1 MKKQFVKKIAAL
13 GLGALMLASL
23 FGCSNGASGS
33 SSAGGSSSAAAGSAA
48 ESGKV
53 QIQFWHSMSGNTQEA
68 LDKVV
73 AGFNESQD
81 TYEVVATNQ
90 GSYDESTGKF
100 FNMANGDGSAAI
112 IQIGEQNLQSMID
125 SGMVASVT
133 GLIEKHGFDDSD
145 LLEQEVN
152 FYTVDGDMW
161 AMPFN
166 CSTPVVYYNKTAFD
180 EAGVTE
186 FPTTFEGIQEA
197 AQALADSGS
206 SITPVGMYAY
216 GYALDQMVINMGGY
230 VINNENG
237 RAGRATEVAYQEQ
250 ITAIYNW
257 IKGLQDADLLLN
269 YGSDG
274 TNALSGFTQQQ
285 VGMFISTSA
294 SCRNVIDSATDF
306 EVGVANLPVPEGT
319 EPEGVY
325 GGGGALCIATGLSED
340 VEAGV
345 MEFCAYATSPEV
357 QASWA
362 VNTGYFPICNGA
374 YETETLTT
382 AYEEMPQLQVAADQ
396 LLNSKVNSITA
407 GPLLS
412 QLPQLRT
419 DLVTALE
426 AVFNGGEVDSSVQQA
441 VESTNSAIAN
451 ANQGVAE

>member
-1 MKKQFVKKIAAL
+1 MKRNIGKRILAL
-13 GLGALMLASL
+13 GL
-23 FGCSNGASGS
+23 
-33 SSAGGSSSAAAGSAA
+33 SAVLAGSLLAGCTGSGTSSDSA
-48 ESGKV
+48 STDSGKL
-53 QIQFWHSMSGNTQEA
+53 QISFWHSMSGNTQEA

-81 TYEVVATNQ
+81 QYEVVATNQ

-100 FNMANGDGSAAI
+100 FNMANGEDSAAI

-125 SGMVASVT
+125 SQMIASVSD
-133 GLIEKHGFDDSD
+133 LIEKHEFDDSD

-166 CSTPVVYYNKTAFD
+166 CSTPVVYYNKTAFE

-186 FPTTFEGIQEA
+186 FPTTFEGIKEA
-197 AQALADSGS
+197 AQQLADSGS

-230 VINNENG
+230 VIDNENG
-237 RAGRATEVAYQEQ
+237 RAGRATQVAYQDQ

-257 IKGLQDADLLLN
+257 IKDLQDSELLLN

-274 TNALSGFTQQQ
+274 TNTISGFTQQQ
-285 VGMFISTSA
+285 VGMFIASSA
-294 SCRNVIDSATDF
+294 SCRNVIDSSTDF

-345 MEFCAYATSPEV
+345 MAFCEYATSPEV
-357 QASWA
+357 QATWA
-362 VNTGYFPICNGA
+362 VSTGYFPICNGA
-374 YETETLTT
+374 YETETLTST
-382 AYEEMPQLQVAADQ
+382 YEELPQLQVAADQ
-396 LLNSKVNSITA
+396 LLNSNVNSITA

-419 DLVTALE
+419 DLQTALE
-426 AVFNGGEVDSSVQQA
+426 AGFNGSDVESAVAQA
-441 VESTNSAIAN
+441 VESTNSAIAS

>member
-1 MKKQFVKKIAAL
+1 MKMKLGKRIAAFAL
-13 GLGALMLASL
+13 GTLMLAA
-23 FGCSNGASGS
+23 FAGCSTSGSGS
-33 SSAGGSSSAAAGSAA
+33 SGSASTGD
-48 ESGKV
+48 SGKI

-68 LDKVV
+68 LDEVV

-100 FNMANGDGSAAI
+100 FNMANGDGSAQI

-125 SGMVASVT
+125 SGMVASVSD
-133 GLIEKHGFDDSD
+133 LIEKHSFDDSD

-152 FYTVDGDMW
+152 FYTVGEDMW

-166 CSTPVVYYNKTAFD
+166 CSTPVVYYNKTAFA

-186 FPTTFEGIQEA
+186 FPTTFEGIKEA

-206 SITPVGMYAY
+206 NITPVGMYAY

-237 RAGRATEVAYQEQ
+237 RADRATEVAYQDQ

-257 IKGLQDADLLLN
+257 IKDLQDSGLLLN

-274 TNALSGFTQQQ
+274 TNTISGFTQQQ
-285 VGMFISTSA
+285 VGMFIASSA

-340 VEAGV
+340 VETGV
-345 MEFCAYATSPEV
+345 MEFCTYATSPEV
-357 QASWA
+357 QATWA

-374 YETETLTT
+374 YDTETLTT

-419 DLVTALE
+419 DLQTALE
-426 AVFNGGEVDSSVQQA
+426 AVFNGSDVDSAVAQA
-441 VESTNSAIAN
+441 IESTNSAIAT
-451 ANQGVAE
+451 ANEGVAE

>member
-1 MKKQFVKKIAAL
+1 MKRNIGKRILAL
-13 GLGALMLASL
+13 GL
-23 FGCSNGASGS
+23 
-33 SSAGGSSSAAAGSAA
+33 SAVLAGSLLAGCTGGGTSSDSA
-48 ESGKV
+48 STDSGKL
-53 QIQFWHSMSGNTQEA
+53 QISFWHSMSGNTQEA

-81 TYEVVATNQ
+81 QYEVVATNQ

-100 FNMANGDGSAAI
+100 FNMANGEDSAAI

-125 SGMVASVT
+125 SQMIASVSD
-133 GLIEKHGFDDSD
+133 LIEKHEFDDSD

-166 CSTPVVYYNKTAFD
+166 CSTPVVYYNKTAFE

-186 FPTTFEGIQEA
+186 FPTTFEGIKEA
-197 AQALADSGS
+197 AQQLADSGS

-230 VINNENG
+230 VIDNENG
-237 RAGRATEVAYQEQ
+237 RAGRATQVAYQDQ

-257 IKGLQDADLLLN
+257 IKDLQDSELLLN

-274 TNALSGFTQQQ
+274 TNTISGFTQQQ
-285 VGMFISTSA
+285 VGMFIASSA
-294 SCRNVIDSATDF
+294 SCRNVIDSSTDF

-345 MEFCAYATSPEV
+345 MAFCEYATSPEV
-357 QASWA
+357 QAQWA
-362 VNTGYFPICNGA
+362 VDTGYFPICNGA
-374 YETETLTT
+374 YDTETLTA

-426 AVFNGGEVDSSVQQA
+426 AVFNGGEVESSVQQA
-441 VESTNSAIAN
+441 VESTNSAIAT
-451 ANQGVAE
+451 ANEGVTE

>member
-1 MKKQFVKKIAAL
+1 MKKHVCKKIAAL
-13 GLGALMLASL
+13 LLSALLLVTL
-23 FGCSNGASGS
+23 FAGCSNGSSDGSGASTS
-33 SSAGGSSSAAAGSAA
+33 D
-48 ESGKV
+48 SGKL

-68 LDKVV
+68 LDAVV

-81 TYEVVATNQ
+81 QYEVVATNH
-90 GSYDESTGKF
+90 GTYDESTGKF
-100 FNMANGDGSAAI
+100 FNMAGGSDSAHI

-125 SGMVASVT
+125 SGMIASVSD
-133 GLIEKHGFDDSD
+133 LIETYSFDDSD

-166 CSTPVVYYNKTAFD
+166 CSTPVVYYNKTVFD
-180 EAGVTE
+180 AAGVTE
-186 FPTTFEGIQEA
+186 FPTTFEGITEA
-197 AQALADSGS
+197 AQKVAESND

-237 RAGRATEVAYQEQ
+237 RADRATEVSYQDQ
-250 ITAIYNW
+250 ITQIYNW
-257 IKGLQDADLLLN
+257 IKDLQDQELLLN

-274 TNALSGFTQQQ
+274 TNTISGFTQQQ
-285 VGMFISTSA
+285 VGMFIASSA
-294 SCRNVIDSATDF
+294 SCRNVIDSSTDF

-325 GGGGALCIATGLSED
+325 GGGGALCVATGLDED

-345 MEFCAYATSPEV
+345 MEFLTYATSPEV
-357 QASWA
+357 QATWA
-362 VNTGYFPICNGA
+362 VSTGYFPICNGA
-374 YETETLTT
+374 YETETLTST
-382 AYEEMPQLQVAADQ
+382 YEELPQLQVAADQ
-396 LLNSKVNSITA
+396 LLNSNVNSITA

-419 DLVTALE
+419 DLQTALE
-426 AVFNGGEVDSSVQQA
+426 AVFNGSDVESAVAQA
-441 VESTNSAIAN
+441 VESTNSAIAS

>member
-1 MKKQFVKKIAAL
+1 MKKHVCKKIAAL
-13 GLGALMLASL
+13 LLSALLLVTL
-23 FGCSNGASGS
+23 FAGCSNGSSDGSGASTS
-33 SSAGGSSSAAAGSAA
+33 D
-48 ESGKV
+48 SGKL
-53 QIQFWHSMSGNTQEA
+53 QIQFWHAMSGNTQEA
-68 LDKVV
+68 LDAVV

-81 TYEVVATNQ
+81 QYEVVATNQ
-90 GSYDESTGKF
+90 GTYDESTGKF
-100 FNMANGDGSAAI
+100 FNMAGGSDSAHI

-125 SGMVASVT
+125 SGMIASVSD
-133 GLIEKHGFDDSD
+133 LIETYSFDDSD

-166 CSTPVVYYNKTAFD
+166 CSTPVVYYNKTVFD
-180 EAGVTE
+180 AAGVTE
-186 FPTTFEGIQEA
+186 FPTTFEGITEA
-197 AQALADSGS
+197 AQKVAESND

-237 RAGRATEVAYQEQ
+237 RADRATEVSYQDQ
-250 ITAIYNW
+250 ITQIYNW
-257 IKGLQDADLLLN
+257 IKDLQDQELLLN

-274 TNALSGFTQQQ
+274 TNTISGFTQQQ
-285 VGMFISTSA
+285 VGMFIASSA
-294 SCRNVIDSATDF
+294 SCRNVIDSSTDF

-325 GGGGALCIATGLSED
+325 GGGGALCVATGLDED

-345 MEFCAYATSPEV
+345 MEFLTYATSPEV
-357 QASWA
+357 QATWA
-362 VNTGYFPICNGA
+362 VSTGYFPICNGA
-374 YETETLTT
+374 YETETLTST
-382 AYEEMPQLQVAADQ
+382 YEELPQLQVAADQ
-396 LLNSKVNSITA
+396 LLNSNVNSITA

-419 DLVTALE
+419 DLQTALE
-426 AVFNGGEVDSSVQQA
+426 AVFNGSDVESAVAQA
-441 VESTNSAIAN
+441 VESTNSAIAS

>member
-1 MKKQFVKKIAAL
+1 MKKHVCKKIAAL
-13 GLGALMLASL
+13 LLSALLLVTL
-23 FGCSNGASGS
+23 FAGCSNGSSDGSGASTS
-33 SSAGGSSSAAAGSAA
+33 D
-48 ESGKV
+48 SGKL

-68 LDKVV
+68 LVAVV

-81 TYEVVATNQ
+81 QYEVVATNQ
-90 GSYDESTGKF
+90 GTYDESTGKF
-100 FNMANGDGSAAI
+100 FNMAGGSDSAHI

-125 SGMVASVT
+125 SGMIASVSD
-133 GLIEKHGFDDSD
+133 LIETYSFDDSD

-152 FYTVDGDMW
+152 FYTVDEDMW

-166 CSTPVVYYNKTAFD
+166 CSTPVVYYNKTVFD
-180 EAGVTE
+180 AAGVTE
-186 FPTTFEGIQEA
+186 FPTTFEGITEA
-197 AQALADSGS
+197 AQKVAESND

-237 RAGRATEVAYQEQ
+237 RADRATEVSYQDQ
-250 ITAIYNW
+250 ITQIYNW
-257 IKGLQDADLLLN
+257 IKDLQDQELLLN

-274 TNALSGFTQQQ
+274 TNTISGFTQQQ
-285 VGMFISTSA
+285 VGMFIASSA
-294 SCRNVIDSATDF
+294 SCRNVIDSSTDF

-325 GGGGALCIATGLSED
+325 GGGGALCVATGLDED

-345 MEFCAYATSPEV
+345 MEFLTYATSPEV
-357 QASWA
+357 QATWA
-362 VNTGYFPICNGA
+362 VSTGYFPICNGA
-374 YETETLTT
+374 YETETLTST
-382 AYEEMPQLQVAADQ
+382 YEELPQLQVAADQ
-396 LLNSKVNSITA
+396 LLNSNVNSITA

-419 DLVTALE
+419 DLQTALE
-426 AVFNGGEVDSSVQQA
+426 AVFNGSDVESAVAQA
-441 VESTNSAIAN
+441 VESTNSAIAS

>member
-1 MKKQFVKKIAAL
+1 MKKHVCKKIAAL
-13 GLGALMLASL
+13 LLSALLLVTL
-23 FGCSNGASGS
+23 FAGCSNGSSDGSGASTS
-33 SSAGGSSSAAAGSAA
+33 D
-48 ESGKV
+48 SGKL

-68 LDKVV
+68 LDAVV

-81 TYEVVATNQ
+81 QYEVVATNQ
-90 GSYDESTGKF
+90 GTYDESTGKF
-100 FNMANGDGSAAI
+100 FNMAGGSDSAHI

-125 SGMVASVT
+125 SGMIASVSD
-133 GLIEKHGFDDSD
+133 LIETYSFDDSD

-166 CSTPVVYYNKTAFD
+166 CSTPVVYYNKTVFD
-180 EAGVTE
+180 AAGVTE
-186 FPTTFEGIQEA
+186 FPTTFEGITEA
-197 AQALADSGS
+197 AQKVAESND

-237 RAGRATEVAYQEQ
+237 RADRATEVSYQDQ
-250 ITAIYNW
+250 ITQIYNW
-257 IKGLQDADLLLN
+257 IKDLQDQELLLN

-274 TNALSGFTQQQ
+274 TNTISGFTQQQ
-285 VGMFISTSA
+285 VGMFIDSSA
-294 SCRNVIDSATDF
+294 SCRNVIDSSTDF

-325 GGGGALCIATGLSED
+325 GGGGALCVATGLDED

-345 MEFCAYATSPEV
+345 MEFLTYATSPEV
-357 QASWA
+357 QATWA
-362 VNTGYFPICNGA
+362 VSTGYFPICNGA
-374 YETETLTT
+374 YETETLTST
-382 AYEEMPQLQVAADQ
+382 YEELPQLQVAAVQ
-396 LLNSKVNSITA
+396 LLNSNVNSITA

-419 DLVTALE
+419 DLQTALE
-426 AVFNGGEVDSSVQQA
+426 AVFNGSDVESAVAQA
-441 VESTNSAIAN
+441 VESTNSAIAS

>member
-1 MKKQFVKKIAAL
+1 MKKHVCKKIAAL
-13 GLGALMLASL
+13 LLSALLLVTL
-23 FGCSNGASGS
+23 FAGCSNGSSDGSGASTS
-33 SSAGGSSSAAAGSAA
+33 D
-48 ESGKV
+48 SGKL

-68 LDKVV
+68 LDAVV

-81 TYEVVATNQ
+81 QYEVVATNQ
-90 GSYDESTGKF
+90 GTYDESTGKF
-100 FNMANGDGSAAI
+100 FNMAGGSDSAHI

-125 SGMVASVT
+125 SGMIASVSD
-133 GLIEKHGFDDSD
+133 LIETYSFDDSD

-166 CSTPVVYYNKTAFD
+166 CSTPVVYYNKTVFD
-180 EAGVTE
+180 AAGVTE
-186 FPTTFEGIQEA
+186 FPTTFEGITEA
-197 AQALADSGS
+197 AQKVAESNDG
-206 SITPVGMYAY
+206 ITPVGMYAY

-237 RAGRATEVAYQEQ
+237 RADRATEVSYQDQ
-250 ITAIYNW
+250 ITQIYNW
-257 IKGLQDADLLLN
+257 IKDLQDQELLLN

-274 TNALSGFTQQQ
+274 TNTISGFTQQQ
-285 VGMFISTSA
+285 VGMFIASSA
-294 SCRNVIDSATDF
+294 SCRNVIDSSTDF

-325 GGGGALCIATGLSED
+325 GGGGALCVATGLDED

-345 MEFCAYATSPEV
+345 MEFLTYATSPEV
-357 QASWA
+357 QATWA
-362 VNTGYFPICNGA
+362 VSTGYFPICNGA
-374 YETETLTT
+374 YETETLTST
-382 AYEEMPQLQVAADQ
+382 YEELPQLQVAADQ
-396 LLNSKVNSITA
+396 LLNSNVNSITA

-419 DLVTALE
+419 DLQTALE
-426 AVFNGGEVDSSVQQA
+426 AVFNGSDVESAVAQA
-441 VESTNSAIAN
+441 VESTNSAIAS

>member
-1 MKKQFVKKIAAL
+1 MKMKLGKRIAAFAL
-13 GLGALMLASL
+13 GTLMLAA
-23 FGCSNGASGS
+23 FAGCSTSGSGS
-33 SSAGGSSSAAAGSAA
+33 SGSASTGD
-48 ESGKV
+48 SGKI

-68 LDKVV
+68 LDEVV

-100 FNMANGDGSAAI
+100 FNMANGDGSAHI

-125 SGMVASVT
+125 SGMVASVSDM
-133 GLIEKHGFDDSD
+133 IEKHFFDDSD

-152 FYTVDGDMW
+152 FYTVGEDMW

-166 CSTPVVYYNKTAFD
+166 CSTPVVYYNKTAFA

-186 FPTTFEGIQEA
+186 FPTTFEGIKEA

-206 SITPVGMYAY
+206 NITPVGMYAY

-237 RAGRATEVAYQEQ
+237 RADRATEVAYQDQ

-257 IKGLQDADLLLN
+257 IKDLQDSGLLLN

-274 TNALSGFTQQQ
+274 TNTISGFTQQQ
-285 VGMFISTSA
+285 VGMFIASSA

-340 VEAGV
+340 VETGV
-345 MEFCAYATSPEV
+345 MEFCTYATSPEV
-357 QASWA
+357 QATWA

-374 YETETLTT
+374 YDTETLTT

-419 DLVTALE
+419 DLQTALE
-426 AVFNGGEVDSSVQQA
+426 AVFNGSDVDSAVAQA
-441 VESTNSAIAN
+441 IESTNSAIAT
-451 ANQGVAE
+451 ANEGVAE

>member
-1 MKKQFVKKIAAL
+1 
-13 GLGALMLASL
+13 
-23 FGCSNGASGS
+23 
-33 SSAGGSSSAAAGSAA
+33 
-48 ESGKV
+48 
-53 QIQFWHSMSGNTQEA
+53 
-68 LDKVV
+68 
-73 AGFNESQD
+73 
-81 TYEVVATNQ
+81 
-90 GSYDESTGKF
+90 
-100 FNMANGDGSAAI
+100 
-112 IQIGEQNLQSMID
+112 
-125 SGMVASVT
+125 MVASVSD
-133 GLIEKHGFDDSD
+133 LIEKHSFDDSD

-152 FYTVDGDMW
+152 FYTVGEDMW

-166 CSTPVVYYNKTAFD
+166 CSTPVVYYNKTAFA

-186 FPTTFEGIQEA
+186 FPTTFEGIKEA

-206 SITPVGMYAY
+206 NITPVGMYAY

-237 RAGRATEVAYQEQ
+237 RADRATEVAYQDQ

-257 IKGLQDADLLLN
+257 IKDLQDSGLLLN

-274 TNALSGFTQQQ
+274 TNTISGFTQQQ
-285 VGMFISTSA
+285 VGMFIASSA

-340 VEAGV
+340 VETGV
-345 MEFCAYATSPEV
+345 MEFCTYATSPEV
-357 QASWA
+357 QATWA

-374 YETETLTT
+374 YDTETLTT

-419 DLVTALE
+419 DLQTALE
-426 AVFNGGEVDSSVQQA
+426 AVFNGSDVDSAVAQA
-441 VESTNSAIAN
+441 IESTNSAIAT
-451 ANQGVAE
+451 ANEGVAE

>member
-1 MKKQFVKKIAAL
+1 MKKHVCKKIAAL
-13 GLGALMLASL
+13 LLSALLLVTL
-23 FGCSNGASGS
+23 FAGCSNGSSDGSGASTS
-33 SSAGGSSSAAAGSAA
+33 D
-48 ESGKV
+48 SGKL

-68 LDKVV
+68 LDAVV

-81 TYEVVATNQ
+81 QYEVVATNQ
-90 GSYDESTGKF
+90 GTYDESTGKF
-100 FNMANGDGSAAI
+100 FNMAGGSDSAHI

-125 SGMVASVT
+125 SGMIASVSD
-133 GLIEKHGFDDSD
+133 LIETYSFDDSD

-152 FYTVDGDMW
+152 FYTVGEDMW

-166 CSTPVVYYNKTAFD
+166 CSTPVVYYNKTVFD
-180 EAGVTE
+180 EAGVTQ
-186 FPTTFEGIQEA
+186 FPTTFEGITEA
-197 AQALADSGS
+197 AQKVAESND

-237 RAGRATEVAYQEQ
+237 RADRATEVSYQDQ
-250 ITAIYNW
+250 ITQIYNW
-257 IKGLQDADLLLN
+257 IKDLQDQELLLN

-274 TNALSGFTQQQ
+274 TNTISGFTQQQ
-285 VGMFISTSA
+285 VGMFIASSA
-294 SCRNVIDSATDF
+294 SCRNVIDSSTDF

-325 GGGGALCIATGLSED
+325 GGGGALCVATGLDED

-345 MEFCAYATSPEV
+345 MEFLTYATSPEV
-357 QASWA
+357 QATWA
-362 VNTGYFPICNGA
+362 VSTGYFPICNGA
-374 YETETLTT
+374 YETETLTST
-382 AYEEMPQLQVAADQ
+382 YEELPQLQVAADQ
-396 LLNSKVNSITA
+396 LLNSNVNSITA

-419 DLVTALE
+419 DLQTALE
-426 AVFNGGEVDSSVQQA
+426 AVFNGSDVESAVAQA
-441 VESTNSAIAN
+441 VESTNSAIAS

>member
-1 MKKQFVKKIAAL
+1 MKMKLGKRIAAFAL
-13 GLGALMLASL
+13 GTLMLAA
-23 FGCSNGASGS
+23 FAGCSTSGSGS
-33 SSAGGSSSAAAGSAA
+33 SGSASTGD
-48 ESGKV
+48 SGKI

-68 LDKVV
+68 LDEVV

-100 FNMANGDGSAAI
+100 FNMANGDGSAHI
-112 IQIGEQNLQSMID
+112 IQIREQNLQSMID
-125 SGMVASVT
+125 SGMVASVSD
-133 GLIEKHGFDDSD
+133 LIEKHSFDDSD

-152 FYTVDGDMW
+152 FYTVGEDMW

-166 CSTPVVYYNKTAFD
+166 CSTPVVYYNKTAFA

-186 FPTTFEGIQEA
+186 FPTTFEGIKEA

-206 SITPVGMYAY
+206 NITPVGMYAY

-237 RAGRATEVAYQEQ
+237 RADRATEVAYQDQ

-257 IKGLQDADLLLN
+257 IKDLQDSGLLLN

-274 TNALSGFTQQQ
+274 TNTISGFTQQQ
-285 VGMFISTSA
+285 VGMFIASSA

-340 VEAGV
+340 VETGV
-345 MEFCAYATSPEV
+345 MEFCTYATSPEV
-357 QASWA
+357 QATWA

-374 YETETLTT
+374 YDTETLTT

-396 LLNSKVNSITA
+396 LLYSKVNSITA

-419 DLVTALE
+419 DLQTALE
-426 AVFNGGEVDSSVQQA
+426 AVFNGSDVDSAVAQA
-441 VESTNSAIAN
+441 IESTNSAIAT
-451 ANQGVAE
+451 ANEGVAE

>member
-1 MKKQFVKKIAAL
+1 MKISFGKRIAAV
-13 GLGALMLASL
+13 ALSAMMLATA
-23 FGCSNGASGS
+23 FAGCTNGGTS
-33 SSAGGSSSAAAGSAA
+33 STSEGSASTDG
-48 ESGKV
+48 SGKL

-68 LDKVV
+68 LDAVV

-81 TYEVVATNQ
+81 QYEVVATNQ

-100 FNMANGDGSAAI
+100 FNMANGDGSAQI

-125 SGMVASVT
+125 SGMIASVSD
-133 GLIEKHGFDDSD
+133 LIEKYSFDDSD

-152 FYTVDGDMW
+152 FYSVDGNMW

-166 CSTPVVYYNKTAFD
+166 CSTPVVYYNKTVFD

-186 FPTTFEGIQEA
+186 FPTTFEGITEA
-197 AQALADSGS
+197 AQKVAETND

-237 RAGRATEVAYQEQ
+237 RAGRATEVAYQDQ

-257 IKGLQDADLLLN
+257 IKDLQDQGLLLN

-274 TNALSGFTQQQ
+274 TNTISGFTQQQ
-285 VGMFISTSA
+285 VGMFIASSA

-325 GGGGALCIATGLSED
+325 GGGGALCVAIGLDE
-340 VEAGV
+340 EMETGV
-345 MEFCAYATSPEV
+345 MEFFKYATSPEV
-357 QASWA
+357 QATWA
-362 VNTGYFPICNGA
+362 VSTGYFPICNGA
-374 YETETLTT
+374 YDTDTLKTS
-382 AYEEMPQLQVAADQ
+382 YEEMPQLQVAADQ
-396 LLNSKVNSITA
+396 LLNSNVNSITA

-419 DLVTALE
+419 DLQTALE
-426 AVFNGGEVDSSVQQA
+426 AVFNGSDVESAVAQA

-451 ANQGVAE
+451 ANQGVTE

>member
-1 MKKQFVKKIAAL
+1 MKKHVCKKIAAL
-13 GLGALMLASL
+13 LLSALLLVTL
-23 FGCSNGASGS
+23 FAGCSNGSSDGS
-33 SSAGGSSSAAAGSAA
+33 SASTSD
-48 ESGKV
+48 SGKL

-68 LDKVV
+68 LDAVV

-81 TYEVVATNQ
+81 QYEVVATNQ
-90 GSYDESTGKF
+90 GTYDESTGKF
-100 FNMANGDGSAAI
+100 FNMAGGSDSAHI

-125 SGMVASVT
+125 SGMIASVSD
-133 GLIEKHGFDDSD
+133 LIETYSFDDSD

-166 CSTPVVYYNKTAFD
+166 CSTPVVYYNKTVFD
-180 EAGVTE
+180 AAGVTE
-186 FPTTFEGIQEA
+186 FPTTFEGITEA
-197 AQALADSGS
+197 AQKVAESND

-237 RAGRATEVAYQEQ
+237 RADRATEVSYQDQ
-250 ITAIYNW
+250 ITQIYNW
-257 IKGLQDADLLLN
+257 IKDLQDQELLLN

-274 TNALSGFTQQQ
+274 TNTISGFTQQQ
-285 VGMFISTSA
+285 VGMFIASSA
-294 SCRNVIDSATDF
+294 SCRNVIDSSTDF

-325 GGGGALCIATGLSED
+325 GGGGALCVATGLDED

-345 MEFCAYATSPEV
+345 MEFLTYATSPEV
-357 QASWA
+357 QATWA
-362 VNTGYFPICNGA
+362 VSTGYFPICNSA
-374 YETETLTT
+374 YETETLTST
-382 AYEEMPQLQVAADQ
+382 YEELPQLQVAADQ
-396 LLNSKVNSITA
+396 LLNSNVNSITA

-419 DLVTALE
+419 DLQTALE
-426 AVFNGGEVDSSVQQA
+426 AVFNGSDVESAVAQA
-441 VESTNSAIAN
+441 VESTNSAIAS

>member
-1 MKKQFVKKIAAL
+1 MKISFGKRIAAV
-13 GLGALMLASL
+13 ALSAMMLATA
-23 FGCSNGASGS
+23 FAGCTNGGTS
-33 SSAGGSSSAAAGSAA
+33 STSEGSASTDG
-48 ESGKV
+48 SGKL

-68 LDKVV
+68 LDAVV

-81 TYEVVATNQ
+81 QYEVVATNQ

-100 FNMANGDGSAAI
+100 FNMANGDGSAQI

-125 SGMVASVT
+125 SGMIASVSD
-133 GLIEKHGFDDSD
+133 LIEKYSFDDSD

-152 FYTVDGDMW
+152 FYSVDGNMW

-166 CSTPVVYYNKTAFD
+166 CSTPVVYYNKTVFD

-186 FPTTFEGIQEA
+186 FPTTFEGITEA
-197 AQALADSGS
+197 AQKVAETND

-237 RAGRATEVAYQEQ
+237 RAGRATEVAYQDQ

-257 IKGLQDADLLLN
+257 IKDLQDQGLLLN

-274 TNALSGFTQQQ
+274 TNTISGLTQQQ
-285 VGMFISTSA
+285 VGMFIASSA

-325 GGGGALCIATGLSED
+325 GGGGALCVATGLDE
-340 VEAGV
+340 EMETGV
-345 MEFCAYATSPEV
+345 MEFFKYATSPEV
-357 QASWA
+357 QATWA
-362 VNTGYFPICNGA
+362 VSTGYFPICNGA
-374 YETETLTT
+374 YDTDTLKTS
-382 AYEEMPQLQVAADQ
+382 YEEMPQLQVAADQ
-396 LLNSKVNSITA
+396 LLNSNVNSITA

-419 DLVTALE
+419 DLQTALE
-426 AVFNGGEVDSSVQQA
+426 AVFNGSDVESAVAQA

-451 ANQGVAE
+451 ANQGVTE

>member
-1 MKKQFVKKIAAL
+1 MKKHVCKKIAAL
-13 GLGALMLASL
+13 LLSALLLVTL
-23 FGCSNGASGS
+23 FAGCSNGSSDGSGASTS
-33 SSAGGSSSAAAGSAA
+33 D
-48 ESGKV
+48 SGKL

-68 LDKVV
+68 LDAVV

-81 TYEVVATNQ
+81 QYEVVATNQ
-90 GSYDESTGKF
+90 GTYDESTGKF
-100 FNMANGDGSAAI
+100 FNMAGGSDSAHI

-125 SGMVASVT
+125 SGMIASVSD
-133 GLIEKHGFDDSD
+133 LIETYSFDDSD

-166 CSTPVVYYNKTAFD
+166 CSTPVVYYNKTVFD
-180 EAGVTE
+180 AAGVTE
-186 FPTTFEGIQEA
+186 FPTTFEGITEA
-197 AQALADSGS
+197 AQKVAESND

-237 RAGRATEVAYQEQ
+237 RADRATEVSYQDQ
-250 ITAIYNW
+250 ITQIYNW
-257 IKGLQDADLLLN
+257 IKDLQDQELLLN

-274 TNALSGFTQQQ
+274 TNTISGFTQQQ
-285 VGMFISTSA
+285 VGMFIASSA
-294 SCRNVIDSATDF
+294 SCRNVIDSSTDF

-325 GGGGALCIATGLSED
+325 GGGGALCVATGLDED

-345 MEFCAYATSPEV
+345 MEFLTYATSPEV
-357 QASWA
+357 QATWA
-362 VNTGYFPICNGA
+362 VSTGYFPICNGA
-374 YETETLTT
+374 YETETLTST
-382 AYEEMPQLQVAADQ
+382 YEELPQLQVAADQ
-396 LLNSKVNSITA
+396 LLNSNVNSITA

-419 DLVTALE
+419 DLQTALE
-426 AVFNGGEVDSSVQQA
+426 AVFNGSDVESAVAQA
-441 VESTNSAIAN
+441 VESTNSAIAS

>member
-1 MKKQFVKKIAAL
+1 MKRNIGKRIIAL
-13 GLGALMLASL
+13 GL
-23 FGCSNGASGS
+23 
-33 SSAGGSSSAAAGSAA
+33 SAVLAGSLLAGCTGGGTSSDSA
-48 ESGKV
+48 STDSGKL
-53 QIQFWHSMSGNTQEA
+53 QISFWHSMSGNTQEA

-81 TYEVVATNQ
+81 QYEVVATNQ

-100 FNMANGDGSAAI
+100 FNMANGEDSAAI

-125 SGMVASVT
+125 SQMIASVSD
-133 GLIEKHGFDDSD
+133 LIEKHEFDDSD

-166 CSTPVVYYNKTAFD
+166 CSTPVVYYNKTAFE

-186 FPTTFEGIQEA
+186 FPTTFEGIKEA
-197 AQALADSGS
+197 AQQLADSGS

-230 VINNENG
+230 VIDNENG
-237 RAGRATEVAYQEQ
+237 RAGRATQVAYQDQ

-257 IKGLQDADLLLN
+257 IKDLQDSELLLN

-274 TNALSGFTQQQ
+274 TNTISGFTQQQ
-285 VGMFISTSA
+285 VGMFIASSA
-294 SCRNVIDSATDF
+294 SCRNVIDSSTDF

-345 MEFCAYATSPEV
+345 MAFCEYATSPEV
-357 QASWA
+357 QAQWA
-362 VNTGYFPICNGA
+362 VDTGYFPICNGA
-374 YETETLTT
+374 YDTETLTT

-426 AVFNGGEVDSSVQQA
+426 AVFNGGEVESSVQQA
-441 VESTNSAIAN
+441 VESTNSAIAT
-451 ANQGVAE
+451 ANEGVTE

>member
-1 MKKQFVKKIAAL
+1 MKKHVCKKIAAL
-13 GLGALMLASL
+13 LLSALLLVTL
-23 FGCSNGASGS
+23 FAGCSNGSSDGSGASTS
-33 SSAGGSSSAAAGSAA
+33 D
-48 ESGKV
+48 SGKL

-68 LDKVV
+68 LDAVV

-81 TYEVVATNQ
+81 QYEVVATNQ
-90 GSYDESTGKF
+90 GTYDESTGKF
-100 FNMANGDGSAAI
+100 FNMAGGSDSAHI

-125 SGMVASVT
+125 SGMIASVSD
-133 GLIEKHGFDDSD
+133 LIETYSFDDSD

-166 CSTPVVYYNKTAFD
+166 CSTPVVYYNKTVFD
-180 EAGVTE
+180 AAGVTE
-186 FPTTFEGIQEA
+186 FPTTFEGITEA
-197 AQALADSGS
+197 AQKVAESND

-237 RAGRATEVAYQEQ
+237 RADRATEVSYQDQ
-250 ITAIYNW
+250 ITQIYNW
-257 IKGLQDADLLLN
+257 IKDLQDQELLLN

-274 TNALSGFTQQQ
+274 TNTISGFTQQQ
-285 VGMFISTSA
+285 VGMFIASSA
-294 SCRNVIDSATDF
+294 SCRNVIDSSTDF

-325 GGGGALCIATGLSED
+325 GGGGALCVATGLDED

-345 MEFCAYATSPEV
+345 MEFLTYATSPEV
-357 QASWA
+357 QATWA
-362 VNTGYFPICNGA
+362 VSTGYFPICNGA
-374 YETETLTT
+374 YETETLTST
-382 AYEEMPQLQVAADQ
+382 YEELPQLQVAADQ
-396 LLNSKVNSITA
+396 LLNSNVNSITA

-419 DLVTALE
+419 DLQTALE
-426 AVFNGGEVDSSVQQA
+426 AVFNGSDV
-441 VESTNSAIAN
+441 
-451 ANQGVAE
+451 

>member
-1 MKKQFVKKIAAL
+1 MKKHVCKKIAAL
-13 GLGALMLASL
+13 LLSALLLVTL
-23 FGCSNGASGS
+23 FAGCSNGSSDGSGASTS
-33 SSAGGSSSAAAGSAA
+33 D
-48 ESGKV
+48 SGKL

-68 LDKVV
+68 LDAVV

-81 TYEVVATNQ
+81 QYEVVATNQ
-90 GSYDESTGKF
+90 GTYDESTGKF
-100 FNMANGDGSAAI
+100 FNMAGGSDSAHI

-125 SGMVASVT
+125 SGMIASVSD
-133 GLIEKHGFDDSD
+133 LIEKYSFDDSD

-166 CSTPVVYYNKTAFD
+166 CSTPVVYYNKTVFD
-180 EAGVTE
+180 AAGVTE
-186 FPTTFEGIQEA
+186 FPTTFEGITEA
-197 AQALADSGS
+197 AQKVAESND

-237 RAGRATEVAYQEQ
+237 RADRATEVSYQDQ
-250 ITAIYNW
+250 ITQIYNW
-257 IKGLQDADLLLN
+257 IKDLQDQELLLN

-274 TNALSGFTQQQ
+274 TNTISGFTQQQ
-285 VGMFISTSA
+285 VGMFIASSA
-294 SCRNVIDSATDF
+294 SCRNVIDSSTDF

-325 GGGGALCIATGLSED
+325 GGGGALCVATGLDED

-345 MEFCAYATSPEV
+345 MEFLTYATSPEV
-357 QASWA
+357 QATWA
-362 VNTGYFPICNGA
+362 VSTGYFPICNGA
-374 YETETLTT
+374 YETETLTST
-382 AYEEMPQLQVAADQ
+382 YEELPKLQVAADQ
-396 LLNSKVNSITA
+396 LLNSNVNSITA

-419 DLVTALE
+419 DLQTALE
-426 AVFNGGEVDSSVQQA
+426 AVFNGSDVESAVAQA
-441 VESTNSAIAN
+441 VESTNSAIAS

>member
-1 MKKQFVKKIAAL
+1 MKKHVCKKIAAL
-13 GLGALMLASL
+13 LLSALLLVTL
-23 FGCSNGASGS
+23 FAGCSNGSSDGSGASTS
-33 SSAGGSSSAAAGSAA
+33 D
-48 ESGKV
+48 SGKL

-68 LDKVV
+68 LDAVV

-81 TYEVVATNQ
+81 QYEVVATNQ
-90 GSYDESTGKF
+90 GTYDESTGKF
-100 FNMANGDGSAAI
+100 FNMAGGSDSAHI

-125 SGMVASVT
+125 SGMIASVSD
-133 GLIEKHGFDDSD
+133 LIETYSFDDSD

-166 CSTPVVYYNKTAFD
+166 CSTPVVYYNKTVFD
-180 EAGVTE
+180 AAGVTE
-186 FPTTFEGIQEA
+186 FPTTFEGITEA
-197 AQALADSGS
+197 AQKVAESND

-237 RAGRATEVAYQEQ
+237 RADRATEVSYQDQ
-250 ITAIYNW
+250 ITQIYNW
-257 IKGLQDADLLLN
+257 IKDLQDQELLLN

-274 TNALSGFTQQQ
+274 TNTISGFTQQQ
-285 VGMFISTSA
+285 VGMFIASSA
-294 SCRNVIDSATDF
+294 SCRNVIDSSTDF

-325 GGGGALCIATGLSED
+325 GGGGALCVATGLDED

-345 MEFCAYATSPEV
+345 MEFLTYATSPEV
-357 QASWA
+357 QATWA
-362 VNTGYFPICNGA
+362 ASTGYFPICNGA
-374 YETETLTT
+374 YETETLTST
-382 AYEEMPQLQVAADQ
+382 YEELPQLQVAADQ
-396 LLNSKVNSITA
+396 LLNSNVNSITA

-419 DLVTALE
+419 DLQTALE
-426 AVFNGGEVDSSVQQA
+426 AVFNGSDVESAVAQA
-441 VESTNSAIAN
+441 VESTNSAIAS

>member
-1 MKKQFVKKIAAL
+1 MKKHVCKKIAAL
-13 GLGALMLASL
+13 LLSALLLVTL
-23 FGCSNGASGS
+23 FAGCSNGSSDGSGASTS
-33 SSAGGSSSAAAGSAA
+33 D
-48 ESGKV
+48 SGKL

-68 LDKVV
+68 LDAVV

-81 TYEVVATNQ
+81 QYEVVATNQ
-90 GSYDESTGKF
+90 GTYDESTGKF
-100 FNMANGDGSAAI
+100 FNMAGGSHSAHI

-125 SGMVASVT
+125 SGMIASVSD
-133 GLIEKHGFDDSD
+133 LIETYSFDDSD

-166 CSTPVVYYNKTAFD
+166 CSTPVVYYNKTVFD
-180 EAGVTE
+180 AAGVTE
-186 FPTTFEGIQEA
+186 FPTTFEGITEA
-197 AQALADSGS
+197 AQKVAESND

-237 RAGRATEVAYQEQ
+237 RADRATEVSYQDQ
-250 ITAIYNW
+250 ITQIYNW
-257 IKGLQDADLLLN
+257 IKDLQDQELLLN

-274 TNALSGFTQQQ
+274 TNTISGFTQQQ
-285 VGMFISTSA
+285 VGMFIASSA
-294 SCRNVIDSATDF
+294 SCRNVIDSSTDF

-325 GGGGALCIATGLSED
+325 GGGGALCVATGLDED

-345 MEFCAYATSPEV
+345 MEFLTYATSPEV
-357 QASWA
+357 QATWA
-362 VNTGYFPICNGA
+362 VSTGYFPICNGA
-374 YETETLTT
+374 YETETLTST
-382 AYEEMPQLQVAADQ
+382 YEELPQLQVAADQ
-396 LLNSKVNSITA
+396 LLNSNVNSITA

-419 DLVTALE
+419 DLQTALE
-426 AVFNGGEVDSSVQQA
+426 AVFNGSDVESAVAQA
-441 VESTNSAIAN
+441 VESTNSAIAS

>member
-1 MKKQFVKKIAAL
+1 MKKHVCKKIAAL
-13 GLGALMLASL
+13 LLSALLLVTL
-23 FGCSNGASGS
+23 FAGCSNGSSDGS
-33 SSAGGSSSAAAGSAA
+33 SASTSD
-48 ESGKV
+48 SGKL

-68 LDKVV
+68 LDAVV

-81 TYEVVATNQ
+81 QYEVVATNQ
-90 GSYDESTGKF
+90 GTYDESTGKF
-100 FNMANGDGSAAI
+100 FNMAGGSDSAHI

-125 SGMVASVT
+125 SGMIASVSD
-133 GLIEKHGFDDSD
+133 LIETYSFDDSD

-166 CSTPVVYYNKTAFD
+166 CSTPVVYYNKTVFD
-180 EAGVTE
+180 AAGVTE
-186 FPTTFEGIQEA
+186 FPTTFEGITEA
-197 AQALADSGS
+197 AQKVAESND

-237 RAGRATEVAYQEQ
+237 RADRATEVSYQDQ
-250 ITAIYNW
+250 ITQIYNW
-257 IKGLQDADLLLN
+257 IKDLQDQELLLN

-274 TNALSGFTQQQ
+274 TNTISGFTQQQ
-285 VGMFISTSA
+285 VGMFIASSA
-294 SCRNVIDSATDF
+294 SCRNVIDSSTDF

-325 GGGGALCIATGLSED
+325 GGGGALCVATGLDED

-345 MEFCAYATSPEV
+345 MEFLTYATSPEV
-357 QASWA
+357 QATWA
-362 VNTGYFPICNGA
+362 VSTGYFPICNGA
-374 YETETLTT
+374 YETETLTST
-382 AYEEMPQLQVAADQ
+382 YEELPQLQVAADQ
-396 LLNSKVNSITA
+396 LLNSNVNSITA

-419 DLVTALE
+419 DLQTALE
-426 AVFNGGEVDSSVQQA
+426 AVFNGSDVESAVAQA
-441 VESTNSAIAN
+441 VESTNSAIAS

>member
-1 MKKQFVKKIAAL
+1 MKKHVCKKIAAL
-13 GLGALMLASL
+13 LLSALLLVTL
-23 FGCSNGASGS
+23 FAGCSNGSSDGSGASTS
-33 SSAGGSSSAAAGSAA
+33 D
-48 ESGKV
+48 SGKL

-68 LDKVV
+68 LDAVV

-81 TYEVVATNQ
+81 QYEVVATNQ
-90 GSYDESTGKF
+90 GTYDESTGKF
-100 FNMANGDGSAAI
+100 FNMAGGSDSAHI

-125 SGMVASVT
+125 SGMIASVSD
-133 GLIEKHGFDDSD
+133 LIETYSFDDSD

-166 CSTPVVYYNKTAFD
+166 CSTPVVYNNTTVFYA
-180 EAGVTE
+180 AGDTE
-186 FPTTFEGIQEA
+186 FPTTFEGITEA
-197 AQALADSGS
+197 AQKVAESND

-237 RAGRATEVAYQEQ
+237 RADRATEVSYQDQ
-250 ITAIYNW
+250 ITQIYNW
-257 IKGLQDADLLLN
+257 IKDLQDQELLLN

-274 TNALSGFTQQQ
+274 TNTISGFTQQQ
-285 VGMFISTSA
+285 VGMFIASSA
-294 SCRNVIDSATDF
+294 SCRNVIDSSTDF

-325 GGGGALCIATGLSED
+325 GGGGALCVATGLDED

-345 MEFCAYATSPEV
+345 MEFLTYATSPEV
-357 QASWA
+357 QATWA
-362 VNTGYFPICNGA
+362 VSTGYFPICNGA
-374 YETETLTT
+374 YETETLTST
-382 AYEEMPQLQVAADQ
+382 YEELPQLQVAADQ
-396 LLNSKVNSITA
+396 LLNSNVNSITA

-419 DLVTALE
+419 DLQTALE
-426 AVFNGGEVDSSVQQA
+426 AVFNGSDVESAVAQA
-441 VESTNSAIAN
+441 VESTNSAIAS

>member
-1 MKKQFVKKIAAL
+1 MKMKLGKRIAAFAL
-13 GLGALMLASL
+13 GTLMLAA
-23 FGCSNGASGS
+23 FAGCSTSGSGS
-33 SSAGGSSSAAAGSAA
+33 SGSASTGD
-48 ESGKV
+48 SGKI

-68 LDKVV
+68 LDEVV

-100 FNMANGDGSAAI
+100 FNMANGDGSAHI

-125 SGMVASVT
+125 SGMVASVSD
-133 GLIEKHGFDDSD
+133 LIEKHSFDDSD

-152 FYTVDGDMW
+152 FYTVGEDMW

-166 CSTPVVYYNKTAFD
+166 CSTPVVYYNKTAFA

-186 FPTTFEGIQEA
+186 FPTTFEGIKEA

-206 SITPVGMYAY
+206 NITPVGMYAY

-237 RAGRATEVAYQEQ
+237 RADRATEVAYQDQ

-257 IKGLQDADLLLN
+257 IKDLQDSGLLLN

-274 TNALSGFTQQQ
+274 TNTISGFTQQQ
-285 VGMFISTSA
+285 VGMFIASSA

-340 VEAGV
+340 VETGV
-345 MEFCAYATSPEV
+345 MEFCTYATSPEV
-357 QASWA
+357 QATWA

-374 YETETLTT
+374 YDTETLTT

-396 LLNSKVNSITA
+396 LLYSKVNSITA

-419 DLVTALE
+419 DLQTALE
-426 AVFNGGEVDSSVQQA
+426 AVFNGSDVDSAVAQA
-441 VESTNSAIAN
+441 IESTNSAIAT
-451 ANQGVAE
+451 ANEGVAE

>member
-1 MKKQFVKKIAAL
+1 MKKHVCKKIAAL
-13 GLGALMLASL
+13 LLSALLLVTL
-23 FGCSNGASGS
+23 FAGCSNGSSDGS
-33 SSAGGSSSAAAGSAA
+33 SASTSD
-48 ESGKV
+48 SGKL

-68 LDKVV
+68 LDAVV

-81 TYEVVATNQ
+81 QYEVVATNQ
-90 GSYDESTGKF
+90 GTYDESTGKF
-100 FNMANGDGSAAI
+100 FNMAGGSDSAHI

-125 SGMVASVT
+125 SGMIASVSD
-133 GLIEKHGFDDSD
+133 LIETYSFDDSD

-166 CSTPVVYYNKTAFD
+166 CSTPVVYYNKTVFD
-180 EAGVTE
+180 AAGVTE
-186 FPTTFEGIQEA
+186 FPTTFEGITEA
-197 AQALADSGS
+197 AQKVAESND

-237 RAGRATEVAYQEQ
+237 RADRATEVSYQDQ
-250 ITAIYNW
+250 ITQIYNW
-257 IKGLQDADLLLN
+257 IKDLQDQELLLN

-274 TNALSGFTQQQ
+274 TNTISGFTQQQ
-285 VGMFISTSA
+285 VGMFIASSA
-294 SCRNVIDSATDF
+294 SCRNVIDSSTDF

-325 GGGGALCIATGLSED
+325 GGGGALCVATGLDED

-345 MEFCAYATSPEV
+345 MEFLTYATSPEV
-357 QASWA
+357 QATWA
-362 VNTGYFPICNGA
+362 VSTGYFPICNGA
-374 YETETLTT
+374 YETETLTST
-382 AYEEMPQLQVAADQ
+382 YEELPQLQVAADQ
-396 LLNSKVNSITA
+396 LLNSNVNSITA

-419 DLVTALE
+419 DLPTALE
-426 AVFNGGEVDSSVQQA
+426 AVFNGSDVESAVAQA
-441 VESTNSAIAN
+441 VESTNSAIAS

>member
-1 MKKQFVKKIAAL
+1 MNPMKMKLGKRIAAFAL
-13 GLGALMLASL
+13 GTLMLAA
-23 FGCSNGASGS
+23 FAGCSTSGSGS
-33 SSAGGSSSAAAGSAA
+33 SGSASTGD
-48 ESGKV
+48 SGKI

-68 LDKVV
+68 LDEVV

-100 FNMANGDGSAAI
+100 FNMANGDGSAHI

-125 SGMVASVT
+125 SGMVASVSD
-133 GLIEKHGFDDSD
+133 LIEKHSFDDSD

-152 FYTVDGDMW
+152 FYTVGEDMW

-166 CSTPVVYYNKTAFD
+166 CSTPVVYYNKTAFA

-186 FPTTFEGIQEA
+186 FPTTFEGIKEA

-206 SITPVGMYAY
+206 NITPVGMYAY

-237 RAGRATEVAYQEQ
+237 RADRATEVAYQDQ

-257 IKGLQDADLLLN
+257 IKDLQDSGLLLN

-274 TNALSGFTQQQ
+274 TNTISGFTQQQ
-285 VGMFISTSA
+285 VGMFIASSA

-306 EVGVANLPVPEGT
+306 EEGVANLPVPEGT

-340 VEAGV
+340 VETGV
-345 MEFCAYATSPEV
+345 MEFCTYATSPEV
-357 QASWA
+357 QATWA

-374 YETETLTT
+374 YDTETLTT

-419 DLVTALE
+419 DLQTALE
-426 AVFNGGEVDSSVQQA
+426 AVFNGSDVDSAVAQA
-441 VESTNSAIAN
+441 IESTNSAIAT
-451 ANQGVAE
+451 ANEGVAE

>member
-1 MKKQFVKKIAAL
+1 MKRNIGKRILAL
-13 GLGALMLASL
+13 GLSAVLAGSL
-23 FGCSNGASGS
+23 LAGCTG
-33 SSAGGSSSAAAGSAA
+33 GGSSSDSASTD
-48 ESGKV
+48 SGKL
-53 QIQFWHSMSGNTQEA
+53 QISFWHSMSGNTQEA

-81 TYEVVATNQ
+81 QYEVVATNQ

-100 FNMANGDGSAAI
+100 FNMANGEDSAAI

-125 SGMVASVT
+125 SQMIASVSD
-133 GLIEKHGFDDSD
+133 LIEKYEFDDSD

-166 CSTPVVYYNKTAFD
+166 CSTPVVYYNKTAFE

-186 FPTTFEGIQEA
+186 FPTTFEGIKEA
-197 AQALADSGS
+197 AQQLADSGS

-230 VINNENG
+230 VIDNENG
-237 RAGRATEVAYQEQ
+237 RAGRATQVAYQDQ

-257 IKGLQDADLLLN
+257 IKDLQDSELLLN

-274 TNALSGFTQQQ
+274 TNTISGFTQQQ
-285 VGMFISTSA
+285 VGMFIASSA
-294 SCRNVIDSATDF
+294 SCRNVIDSSTDF

-345 MEFCAYATSPEV
+345 MAFCEYATSPEV
-357 QASWA
+357 QAQWA
-362 VNTGYFPICNGA
+362 VDTGYFPICNGA
-374 YETETLTT
+374 YDTETLTT

-396 LLNSKVNSITA
+396 LLNSNVNSITA

-426 AVFNGGEVDSSVQQA
+426 AVFNGGEVESSVQQA
-441 VESTNSAIAN
+441 VESTNSAIAT
-451 ANQGVAE
+451 ANEGVTE

>member
-1 MKKQFVKKIAAL
+1 MKMKLGKRIAAFAL
-13 GLGALMLASL
+13 GTLMLAA
-23 FGCSNGASGS
+23 FAGCSTSGSGS
-33 SSAGGSSSAAAGSAA
+33 SGSASTGD
-48 ESGKV
+48 SGKI

-68 LDKVV
+68 LDEVV

-100 FNMANGDGSAAI
+100 FNMANGDGSAHI

-125 SGMVASVT
+125 SGMVASVSD
-133 GLIEKHGFDDSD
+133 LIEKHSFDDSD

-152 FYTVDGDMW
+152 FYTVGEDMW

-166 CSTPVVYYNKTAFD
+166 CSTPVVYYNKTAFA

-186 FPTTFEGIQEA
+186 FPTTFEGIKEA

-206 SITPVGMYAY
+206 NITPVGMYAY

-237 RAGRATEVAYQEQ
+237 RADRATEVAYQDQ

-257 IKGLQDADLLLN
+257 IKDLQDSGLLLN

-274 TNALSGFTQQQ
+274 TNTISGFTQQQ
-285 VGMFISTSA
+285 VGMFIASSA

-340 VEAGV
+340 VETGV
-345 MEFCAYATSPEV
+345 MEFCTYATSPEV
-357 QASWA
+357 QATWA

-374 YETETLTT
+374 YDTETLTT

-419 DLVTALE
+419 DLQTALE
-426 AVFNGGEVDSSVQQA
+426 AVFNGSDVDSAVAQA
-441 VESTNSAIAN
+441 IESTNSAIAT
-451 ANQGVAE
+451 ANEGVAE

>member
-1 MKKQFVKKIAAL
+1 MKRNIGKRILAL
-13 GLGALMLASL
+13 GLSAVLAGSL
-23 FGCSNGASGS
+23 LAGCSGSGTPSDSAS
-33 SSAGGSSSAAAGSAA
+33 AD
-48 ESGKV
+48 SGKL
-53 QIQFWHSMSGNTQEA
+53 QISFWHSMSGNTQEA

-81 TYEVVATNQ
+81 QYEVVATNQ

-100 FNMANGDGSAAI
+100 FNMANGEDSAAI

-125 SGMVASVT
+125 SQMIASVSD
-133 GLIEKHGFDDSD
+133 LIEKHEFDDSD

-166 CSTPVVYYNKTAFD
+166 CSTPVVYYNKTAFE

-186 FPTTFEGIQEA
+186 FPTTFEGIKEA
-197 AQALADSGS
+197 AQKLADSGS

-230 VINNENG
+230 VIDNENG
-237 RAGRATEVAYQEQ
+237 RAGRATQVAYQDQ
-250 ITAIYNW
+250 IIQIYNW
-257 IKGLQDADLLLN
+257 IKDLQDSELLLN

-274 TNALSGFTQQQ
+274 TNTISGFTQQQ
-285 VGMFISTSA
+285 VGMFIASSA
-294 SCRNVIDSATDF
+294 SCRNVIDSSTDF

-325 GGGGALCIATGLSED
+325 GGGGALCIAAGLSED

-345 MEFCAYATSPEV
+345 MAFCEYATSPEV
-357 QASWA
+357 QAQWA
-362 VNTGYFPICNGA
+362 VDTGYFPICNGA
-374 YETETLTT
+374 YDTETLTA

-426 AVFNGGEVDSSVQQA
+426 AVFNGGEVESSVQQA
-441 VESTNSAIAN
+441 VESTNSAIAA
-451 ANQGVAE
+451 ANEGVAE

>member
-1 MKKQFVKKIAAL
+1 MKHMKRNIGKRILAL
-13 GLGALMLASL
+13 GLSAVLAGSL
-23 FGCSNGASGS
+23 LAGCSGNGTSSDSAS
-33 SSAGGSSSAAAGSAA
+33 AD
-48 ESGKV
+48 SGKL
-53 QIQFWHSMSGNTQEA
+53 QISFWHSMSGNTQEA

-81 TYEVVATNQ
+81 QYEVVATNQ

-100 FNMANGDGSAAI
+100 FNMANGEDSAAI

-125 SGMVASVT
+125 SQMIASVSD
-133 GLIEKHGFDDSD
+133 LIEKHEFDDSD

-166 CSTPVVYYNKTAFD
+166 CSTPVVYYNKTAFE

-186 FPTTFEGIQEA
+186 FPTTFEGIKEA
-197 AQALADSGS
+197 AQQLADSGS

-230 VINNENG
+230 VIDNENG
-237 RAGRATEVAYQEQ
+237 RADRATQVAYQDQ
-250 ITAIYNW
+250 IIQIYNW
-257 IKGLQDADLLLN
+257 IKDLQDSELLLN

-274 TNALSGFTQQQ
+274 TNTISGFTQQQ
-285 VGMFISTSA
+285 VGMFIASSA
-294 SCRNVIDSATDF
+294 SCRNVIDSSTDF

-345 MEFCAYATSPEV
+345 MAFCEYATSPEV
-357 QASWA
+357 QAQWA
-362 VNTGYFPICNGA
+362 VDTGYFPICNGA
-374 YETETLTT
+374 YDTETLTA

-426 AVFNGGEVDSSVQQA
+426 AVFNGGEVESSVQQA
-441 VESTNSAIAN
+441 VESTNSAIAA
-451 ANQGVAE
+451 ANEGVAE

>member
-1 MKKQFVKKIAAL
+1 MKRNIGKRILAL
-13 GLGALMLASL
+13 GL
-23 FGCSNGASGS
+23 
-33 SSAGGSSSAAAGSAA
+33 SAVLAGSLLAGCTGGGTSSDSA
-48 ESGKV
+48 STDSGKL
-53 QIQFWHSMSGNTQEA
+53 QISFWHSMSGNTQEA

-81 TYEVVATNQ
+81 QYEVVATNQ
-90 GSYDESTGKF
+90 GTYDESTGKF
-100 FNMANGDGSAAI
+100 FNMAGGSDSAHI

-125 SGMVASVT
+125 SQMIASVSD
-133 GLIEKHGFDDSD
+133 LIEKHEFDDSD

-166 CSTPVVYYNKTAFD
+166 CSTPVVYYNKTAFE

-186 FPTTFEGIQEA
+186 FPTTFEGIKEA
-197 AQALADSGS
+197 AQKLADSGS

-230 VINNENG
+230 VIDNENG
-237 RAGRATEVAYQEQ
+237 RAGRATQVAYQDQ

-257 IKGLQDADLLLN
+257 IKDLQDSELLLN

-274 TNALSGFTQQQ
+274 TNTISGFTQQQ
-285 VGMFISTSA
+285 VGMFIASSA
-294 SCRNVIDSATDF
+294 SCRNVIDSSTDF

-345 MEFCAYATSPEV
+345 MAFCEYATSPEV
-357 QASWA
+357 QAQWA
-362 VNTGYFPICNGA
+362 VDTGYFPICNGA
-374 YETETLTT
+374 YDTETLTA

-426 AVFNGGEVDSSVQQA
+426 AVFNGGEVESSVQQA
-441 VESTNSAIAN
+441 VESTNSAIAT
-451 ANQGVAE
+451 ANEGVTE